1 MYLGIITSDLNRLE
15 RMNFDQLDNDIW
27 MHKFK
32 TGDESVL
39 KDVFELYGGSL
50 FFFAKN
56 MIDNK
61 EEAED
66 IVAESFIKLWRQRAT
81 FVEQRNIKSYLY
93 VITRNACL
101 NYLKHIKRKTSSH
114 KELMYLENEGH
125 DEVMN
130 RIIHAELMKIIQD
143 EIEKLPD
150 LARKIFKLTFIEG
163 LKPDEIAA
171 QLSMPAQ
178 NVRNNKNRALELLRL
193 SLVKKDFMI
202 SMLLLEVICQAISY
216 H

>member
-1 MYLGIITSDLNRLE
+1 
-15 RMNFDQLDNDIW
+15 MNFDRLDNDIW

-32 TGDESVL
+32 NGDETTL

-50 FFFAKN
+50 FFYAKN
-56 MIDNK
+56 IVDDR

-81 FVEQRNIKSYLY
+81 FVEQRNIKAYLY
-93 VITRNACL
+93 VITKNACL
-101 NYLKHIKRKTSSH
+101 NFLKHKKRKASSH
-114 KELMYLENEGH
+114 KELLYLETEGH

-130 RIIHAELMKIIQD
+130 RILQGELIKIIAD

-150 LARKIFKLTFIEG
+150 LARKVFKLTFVEG
-163 LKPDEIAA
+163 LKPDEIAL
-171 QLSMPAQ
+171 QLSMPTQ
-178 NVRNNKNRALELLRL
+178 NVRNNKSRALELLRN
-193 SLVKKDFMI
+193 SLAKRDFMI
-202 SMLLLEVICQAISY
+202 SMVLLEIICMALS